1 MSISQV
7 SLNHIT
13 ENECQKAV
21 NLWLDWLAHERKL
34 AYNTQT
40 AYFHDLEVFMDFMTK
55 HLGSTVSLIDLQ
67 NLGARDFR
75 AYLTS
80 IQLSGLSKSS
90 IARAISTI
98 KNFFRY
104 LERQTS
110 IRNDSINLL
119 RAPKIAHSIPKA
131 LTVTD
136 AKTSLKTS
144 GIIAKSPWIG
154 LRDMAVLHLL
164 YGCGLRIS
172 EAINMNGDEVPIA
185 ETITITG
192 KGGKQRLVPVLS
204 EVRNAVENY
213 IDKCPYIIGL
223 DGPLFFGAQGKRLN
237 PAIIQRTMRSIQEL
251 LGLAPTATP
260 HALRHSFGTHLLL
273 SGADLRAIQELLGH
287 SSLSTTQRYTEVNS
301 AHLIEVHKKAH
312 PRSLTR
318 KS

>member
-7 SLNHIT
+7 SLKHIT
-13 ENECQKAV
+13 ENECQKVV
-21 NLWLDWLAHERKL
+21 NLWLDWLAHERQL
-34 AYNTQT
+34 ANNTQT
-40 AYFHDLEVFMDFMTK
+40 AYLHDLEVFMGFMAK
-55 HLGSTVSLIDLQ
+55 HLGSAVRLIDLQ
-67 NLGARDFR
+67 NLSSRDFR
-75 AYLTS
+75 AYMTS

-90 IARAISTI
+90 IVRAISTI

-104 LERQTS
+104 LERQIS
-110 IRNDSINLL
+110 IKNDSINLL
-119 RAPKIAHSIPKA
+119 KPPKLAHSIPKA
-131 LTVTD
+131 LTEND

-144 GIIAKSPWIG
+144 GIIAKIPWIG
-154 LRDMAVLHLL
+154 FRDMAILHLL

-172 EAINMNGDEVPIA
+172 EALNMNGDEIPIA

-192 KGGKQRLVPVLS
+192 KGGKQRLVPILT
-204 EVRNAVENY
+204 EVRNALENY
-213 IDKCPYIIGL
+213 IDACPYIIEL

-237 PAIIQRTMRSIQEL
+237 SAIIQRTMRRIQEL
-251 LGLAPTATP
+251 LGLASTATP

-287 SSLSTTQRYTEVNS
+287 TSLSTTQRYTEVNS

-312 PRSLTR
+312 PRSLIR

>member
-7 SLNHIT
+7 SLKHIT

-21 NLWLDWLAHERKL
+21 SLWLDWLAHERQL
-34 AYNTQT
+34 ANNTQT
-40 AYFHDLEVFMDFMTK
+40 AYFHDLEVFVVFMSK
-55 HLGSTVSLIDLQ
+55 HLGCTASLIDLQ
-67 NLGARDFR
+67 NLSSRDFR
-75 AYLTS
+75 AYMTS

-90 IARAISTI
+90 IVRAISTI

-104 LERQTS
+104 LERQIS
-110 IRNDSINLL
+110 IKNDSINLL
-119 RAPKIAHSIPKA
+119 KPPKLAHSIPKA
-131 LTVTD
+131 LTEND
-136 AKTSLKTS
+136 AKISLKTS
-144 GIIAKSPWIG
+144 GIIAKIPWIG
-154 LRDMAVLHLL
+154 FRDMAILHLL

-172 EAINMNGDEVPIA
+172 EALNMNGDEIPIA

-192 KGGKQRLVPVLS
+192 KGGKQRLVPILT
-204 EVRNAVENY
+204 EVRNALENY
-213 IDKCPYIIGL
+213 IDACPYIIEL

-237 PAIIQRTMRSIQEL
+237 SAIIQRTMRRIQKL
-251 LGLAPTATP
+251 LGLPSTATP

-287 SSLSTTQRYTEVNS
+287 TSLSTTQRYTEVNS

-312 PRSLTR
+312 PRSLPR